1 MHIRKFFLKILHIYI
16 FFCTF
21 AAMLKLLLILSILTS
36 HPQTQDANVGI
47 LICDYHSGDTIDAY
61 RANAVIPPASTM
73 KLLTAATALEMWGG
87 DYRIQTPITY
97 SGYIQDGV
105 LYGNLYI
112 EGRGDPTFGSRYVG
126 SHSFLYKWVR
136 ELKRAGI
143 KKIMGD
149 VVGDASYFD
158 GDALNPA
165 WLWEDAGNYY
175 APGIFALSYLDNT
188 MNIVLKS
195 GAVGSIATVLHTT
208 PEVPEVEFENHIR
221 CTHISYDGAFVH
233 GVPYNNTRYL
243 VGSVPSNR
251 QTFGVRGDMPNPG
264 LILVRDLTG
273 VLRQSGIEVDST
285 ETYLSEMPRFAPV
298 RTLLFMHESE
308 PLSEI
313 IRHTEQESDNLYA
326 EMLFRIFGSKY
337 TLPCSI
343 HNSTDFIREYWRNR
357 GVSFRTA
364 KILDGCG
371 LAPQDAISPA
381 MFVQLLRYMY
391 GSKNKDVFL
400 ETLPCSGESGTLSS
414 FLRGTPLHG
423 KVCAKSGTIG
433 GTKNYAGY
441 IFLPDGRVWVF
452 AVMVNSANCKSKK
465 LQRIIEQYLLNVY
478 QANT

>member
-1 MHIRKFFLKILHIYI
+1 MHISQI
-16 FFCTF
+16 FRTF
-21 AAMLKLLLILSILTS
+21 VAMFQLLLILSILTT
-36 HPQTQDANVGI
+36 HPDTRDANMGV

-61 RANAVIPPASTM
+61 RPNSVIPPASTM
-73 KLLTAATALEMWGG
+73 KLLTGATALELWGG

-97 SGYIQDGV
+97 SGYIADGT
-105 LYGNLYI
+105 LHGNLYI

-126 SHSFLYKWVR
+126 KQGFLYTWVR
-136 ELKRAGI
+136 RLREAGI
-143 KKIMGD
+143 RHITGSVIAD
-149 VVGDASYFD
+149 VSYFD
-158 GDALNPA
+158 GNALNPS
-165 WLWEDAGNYY
+165 WIWEDAGNYY
-175 APGIFALSYLDNT
+175 APGIFALSYQDNT
-188 MNIVLKS
+188 MNIVLRS
-195 GAVGSIATVLHTT
+195 GAVGSIAEVLYTT
-208 PEVPEVEFENHIR
+208 PEIPEVQFENHIR
-221 CTHISYDGAFVH
+221 CTHITYDGAFVH
-233 GVPYNNTRYL
+233 GVPYSNTRYL
-243 VGSVPSNR
+243 VGSVPSNQ

-264 LILVRDLTG
+264 LILARDLTKL
-273 VLRQSGIEVDST
+273 LRQSGIAVDGT
-285 ETYLSEMPRFAPV
+285 ESYLSERPMRAPS
-298 RTLLFMHESE
+298 RTLLFHHESE

-313 IRHTEQESDNLYA
+313 LRHTQQESDNLYA

-371 LAPQDAISPA
+371 LAPQDAISPS
-381 MFVQLLRYMY
+381 MYIQLLRYMY
-391 GSKNKDVFL
+391 GSKHKDVFL